1 MSVQQA
7 YLYNVEKNSVIL
19 QVKVNKTLKLALQA
33 FDNINI
39 HERNSVWL
47 MHIVILKTFIP
58 PWLKVRAKC
67 YLKD

>member
-47 MHIVILKTFIP
+47 MRIVILKTLIH

>member
-47 MHIVILKTFIP
+47 MRIVILKTLIP
-58 PWLKVRAKC
+58 PWLKVRAKF

>member
-7 YLYNVEKNSVIL
+7 YLYNVEKNLVIL

-58 PWLKVRAKC
+58 PWLKVRAKR
-67 YLKD
+67 YLKH

>member
-47 MHIVILKTFIP
+47 MRIVILKTLIP

-67 YLKD
+67 DLKD